1 MARPA
6 VHGTNYR
13 RLAPLVV
20 RWARTHPDAR
30 CWRCGNTID
39 QCRPHRNGKP
49 ARWTAGHL
57 KDGQPDTTLTLTSL
71 APECSP
77 CNSSAGASF
86 GNRGRVE
93 PRTKALWW

>member
-6 VHGTNYR
+6 VHGHNYR

-20 RWARTHPDAR
+20 AWANHHPTAT

-39 QCRPHRNGKP
+39 KCRPHRNGKP

-57 KDGQPDTTLTLTSL
+57 KDGQPDATLTLADL
-71 APECSP
+71 APEASTE
-77 CNSSAGASF
+77 NFAKGASW
-86 GNRGRVE
+86 GNRNRVE
-93 PRTKALWW
+93 PRTLHLWP